1 MVNTE
6 MLTWP
11 VQRRADFTRIIVYI
25 ILATALIFIIDL
37 LTPLGVMIW
46 ILYFIPLFLTVYLSW
61 KYAPLVLTGVF
72 ILLMAVSL
80 FVSPRDI
87 SLGYALLNRAFFALI
102 LVIASVFIEEYVANV
117 GELARSEERYRHLIE
132 WLPEGI
138 IVCRAG
144 AIAFINPA
152 GARLL
157 GAGSGEDLAGRTI
170 ADMIDPAF
178 RTEFQE
184 RVAQAGLGARIDL
197 ENVRIIRQNHSPVTV
212 GMSLG
217 AMVWD
222 KETAVQIVIRN
233 SL

>member
-11 VQRRADFTRIIVYI
+11 VQRRDDFTRIIVYI
-25 ILATALIFIIDL
+25 ILATVLIFIFDI

-72 ILLMAVSL
+72 ILLMAASL
-80 FVSPRDI
+80 FLSPRDI
-87 SLGYALLNRAFFALI
+87 PLGYALLNRAFFAFILI
-102 LVIASVFIEEYVANV
+102 IASVFIEEYVANV
-117 GELARSEERYRHLIE
+117 GELAQSEERYRHLIE

-144 AIAFINPA
+144 EIAYINPA
-152 GARLL
+152 GTRLL
-157 GAGSGEDLAGRTI
+157 GTRTGENLAGRRI
-170 ADMIDPAF
+170 ADMIDPEF
-178 RTEFQE
+178 KEEFQN
-184 RVAQAGLGARIDL
+184 RVVQAGLGARIDL
-197 ENVRIIRQNHSPVTV
+197 ENVRIIRQNMSPVSV

-217 AMVWD
+217 AMIWD
-222 KETAVQIVIRN
+222 KETAVQIVIR
-233 SL
+233 SS